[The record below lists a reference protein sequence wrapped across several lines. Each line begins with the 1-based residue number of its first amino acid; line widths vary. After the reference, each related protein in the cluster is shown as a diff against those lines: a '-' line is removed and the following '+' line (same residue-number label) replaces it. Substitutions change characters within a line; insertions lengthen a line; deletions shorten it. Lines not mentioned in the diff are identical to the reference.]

1 MPLRSPAR
9 NVAGLQE
16 VVMSILGTLWA
27 AIARVVAT
35 ERRLSRFTCGDC
47 DRWERC
53 GLPPDANCVYRA
65 AQVARDDWWLR
76 RRTRRLA
83 ASLFS
88 SGG

>member
-47 DRWERC
+47 DRWARC

-65 AQVARDDWWLR
+65 AQVADDEWRLR
-76 RRTRRLA
+76 RRARSLA
-83 ASLFS
+83 ALFS